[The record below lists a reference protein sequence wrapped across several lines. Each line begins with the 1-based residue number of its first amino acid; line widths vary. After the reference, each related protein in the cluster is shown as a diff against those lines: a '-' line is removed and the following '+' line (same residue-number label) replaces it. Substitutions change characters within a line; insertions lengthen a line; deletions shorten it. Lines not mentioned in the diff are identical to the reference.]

1 MSNAYTDYPRQG
13 RFGHMAPIMGAV
25 PIFGPRHGQGFPVRG
40 LGFALPTDQNDVA
53 DPTAPPSPET
63 TIPATV
69 TDPQSPS
76 AELAVGAG
84 TAALAGAVVGGVAA
98 GSYRGAG
105 IGAGVNVGVW
115 SALTAMGH
123 WNQLSPGSRLMLT
136 GAAGVGLVTAITL
149 VVTRKKTP

>member
-1 MSNAYTDYPRQG
+1 MTAFTDYPRQN
-13 RFGHMAPIMGAV
+13 RFPHLNPIAGAV
-25 PIFGPRHGQGFPVRG
+25 PIFGARYGDGFPVRG
-40 LGFALPTDQNDVA
+40 LRGEPNASVA
-53 DPTAPPSPET
+53 PDPLAPPD
-63 TIPATV
+63 PATTTPATA

-123 WNQLSPGSRLMLT
+123 WNQLSPGSKLMLT
-136 GAAGVGLVTAITL
+136 GTAGVGLIAAITL